1 MEHVKQPY
9 SQDASEQPGPP
20 PGVSTSS
27 TTTELTA
34 EELELI
40 RRHRAST
47 REASPTKK
55 SRTEPG
61 WEEFLDALSN
71 SLTSI
76 LEFSRNIDLLLKL
89 DQTFRHRT

>member
-34 EELELI
+34 
-40 RRHRAST
+40 
-47 REASPTKK
+47 
-55 SRTEPG
+55 EPG